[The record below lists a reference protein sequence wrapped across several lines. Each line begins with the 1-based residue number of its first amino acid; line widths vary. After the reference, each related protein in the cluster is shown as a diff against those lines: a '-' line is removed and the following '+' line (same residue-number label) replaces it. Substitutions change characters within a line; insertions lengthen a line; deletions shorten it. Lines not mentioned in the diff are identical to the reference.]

1 MTNVQKNRFL
11 QYIPNLISIVLG
23 IIAII
28 LSLQAYRVTNEL
40 KESKPNV
47 VISYVSYDDLIF
59 LPSGRTD
66 GTDLLCTQS
75 IRFQNSGGNPTSLTG
90 FDLIVSN
97 GDGKSFQLSNEN
109 GKAQIFAS
117 SGVFP
122 GIHGFQASIFPNG
135 TKFWEQQRF
144 ENLVKLNL
152 PMDIAPYSAIDVQ
165 SGLRFFVETSLW
177 DTINKPHDYPLLLI
191 TLVYTFHF
199 ASGQSVS
206 TPEMQCFWQ

>member
-1 MTNVQKNRFL
+1 MINVQQNRFL
-11 QYIPNLISIVLG
+11 QYLLNLISIVLG
-23 IIAII
+23 MIAVII
-28 LSLQAYRVTNEL
+28 SLQAYRVTTEL
-40 KESKPNV
+40 KESKPNI
-47 VISYVSYDDLIF
+47 VISYVNYDDLIS

-66 GTDLLCTQS
+66 GIDMLCTQS
-75 IRFQNSGGNPTSLTG
+75 IRFQNSGSNPTSLTG
-90 FDLIVSN
+90 LDLIVSN
-97 GDGKSFQLSNEN
+97 GNGKSFQLSNKN

-122 GIHGFQASIFPNG
+122 GIYAFQASIFPND
-135 TKFWEQQRF
+135 TKFWEQQLF
-144 ENLVKLNL
+144 GDLVKLNL
-152 PMDIAPYSAIDVQ
+152 PMDIAPYSAIDIK